1 MIATEIYCF
10 VKVKLILI
18 LRCEKLQSMK
28 SQLISLIILL
38 LINPSFSEAQTD
50 IKIRKKEFKTVR
62 DGFKEAWSYISSGDD
77 YFKEGSVWYGSA
89 YEDYRKAM
97 VYNDANPALN
107 YKTGAAALNSDNKE
121 KAAGFMLKAY
131 AMDKELTDDLLLLTG
146 RALQY
151 AGRYDEAITMLND
164 YLNTAVPKTKEN
176 LSDANKFLAEC
187 NSALELTRDTL
198 NVEIRNAG
206 SNLNSFADDYSLVFS
221 SDFNTLYFATRRE
234 VSMSSLSLVDG
245 KFDENI
251 FCSTRLNNDWG
262 SAFAVTGAVNTNFC
276 ETPLYLSP
284 SGDELYVYTGYQ
296 NGGDIRLSVKKKGVW
311 KAPEKV
317 PFTINTGGAETSF
330 TFSPSGNEVWF
341 VTTKGKNSL
350 GGKDIYFMKKTPE
363 FNWSKPENA
372 GLAINTPLD
381 EESVRFS
388 ELGDTI
394 WFSSKGHNAIGGY
407 DIFYSVRD
415 STGLWKKAVNCGY
428 PVNTPWDELFY
439 NPDKNK
445 KGAFYL
451 ASNRTGTMGGLDIFH
466 GNKLP
471 PKIVE
476 SEPVPA
482 PVAPPD
488 TIVQKII
495 IETQPVRPDTIVVK
509 DTVVVIREIAPEPVV
524 QPEKPAELVLYL
536 TGKVQDAETGDP
548 VMAKIDVIDPST
560 DIVISTT
567 ASSDADGIY
576 RVRLPEKK
584 SYMIDFRSTGFL
596 PDMKKII
603 IPENYSED
611 YYKLD
616 MPLIKVKVGKKV
628 VLNNILFQTGK
639 AILTSGSYAEL
650 DRLLGILGDNPLMR
664 IEISGHTDNTGS
676 LALNSKLSEDRAK
689 AVVEY
694 LIQKGVDQGRLE
706 FKGFGPQQPIADNK
720 TAEGRARNRRVEFKI
735 LEF

>member
-1 MIATEIYCF
+1 
-10 VKVKLILI
+10 
-18 LRCEKLQSMK
+18 MK

-38 LINPSFSEAQTD
+38 LMNASYAEAQTD
-50 IKIRKKEFKTVR
+50 IKIRRNEFKTVKE
-62 DGFKEAWSYISSGDD
+62 GFKEAWSYVSTGDD
-77 YFKEGSVWYGSA
+77 YFKERSVWYGSA
-89 YEDYRKAM
+89 FDDYRKAL

-107 YKTGAAALNSDNKE
+107 YKTGVAALNSDNKE
-121 KAAGFMLKAY
+121 KAADFLLKAY
-131 AMDKELTDDLLLLTG
+131 TINKGLTDDLLLMTG

-151 AGRYDEAITMLND
+151 SGRYDEAITMLND
-164 YLNTAVPKTKEN
+164 YLNSAVRKTKEN
-176 LSDANKFLAEC
+176 ISDANKYLGEC
-187 NSALELTRDTL
+187 NSALELTKDTL

-234 VSMSSLSLVDG
+234 VSRSSLSLVDG

-251 FCSTRLNNDWG
+251 FFSTRLNNDWV
-262 SAFAVTGAVNTNFC
+262 SASSATGTLNTNYC

-284 SGDELYVYTGYQ
+284 SGDELYVYSGYQ
-296 NGGDIRLSVKKKGVW
+296 NGGDIKLSVKKKGIW
-311 KAPEKV
+311 KAPEQP
-317 PFTINTGGAETSF
+317 PFRINTGGSETSF

-350 GGKDIYFMKKTPE
+350 GGKDIYFIKKTPE
-363 FNWSKPENA
+363 FRWSDPENA
-372 GLAINTPLD
+372 GPAINTLFD

-388 ELGDTI
+388 ELGDTL
-394 WFSSKGHNAIGGY
+394 WFSSKGHNALGGY

-415 STGLWKKAVNCGY
+415 STGLWSKAENFGY

-439 NPDKNK
+439 NPDKNNK
-445 KGAFYL
+445 SAFYM
-451 ASNRTGTMGGLDIFH
+451 ASNRKGTMGGLDIFY
-466 GNKLP
+466 GRRLP
-471 PKIVE
+471 PVIIAE
-476 SEPVPA
+476 PEPVKIN
-482 PVAPPD
+482 PPD
-488 TIVQKII
+488 TVVQKII
-495 IETQPVRPDTIVVK
+495 IETQPLKPETIVVK
-509 DTVVVIREIAPEPVV
+509 DTVVVIREVTPPPVV
-524 QPEKPAELVLYL
+524 QPEKPEFVLYL
-536 TGKVQDAETGDP
+536 TGKVQDSETGEP
-548 VMAKIDVIDPST
+548 VIAKIDVIDLAT
-560 DIVISTT
+560 DLVISTT
-567 ASSDADGIY
+567 ASSDVDGTY
-576 RVRLPEKK
+576 RVRLPGKK
-584 SYMIDFRSTGFL
+584 SFMIDFRGTGFL
-596 PDMKKII
+596 SDMKRID
-603 IPENYSED
+603 IPENYTKEF
-611 YYKLD
+611 YTLD

-639 AILTSGSYAEL
+639 ALLTIGSYAEL
-650 DRLLGILGDNPLMR
+650 DRLLGILKDNPLMR